1 MMLAIKF
8 ANIVMK
14 NVMALVQGLDHVTV
28 RNVNTFEMDRSV
40 YENVQYQNILKMASV
55 NHVTKI
61 VYPVVQD
68 H

>member
-1 MMLAIKF
+1 MLAIKF
-8 ANIVMK
+8 VNIVMK
-14 NVMALVQGLDHVTV
+14 NVMVLVQGLDHVTV

-61 VYPVVQD
+61 VYPVVQG

>member
-1 MMLAIKF
+1 MLAIKF

-14 NVMALVQGLDHVTV
+14 NVMVLVQGLDHVTV